1 MGGAADP
8 HNLKALPVS
17 ICEEEEEEEEEE
29 EGKDGDDEECV
40 EVCPLCLSVYTL

>member
-17 ICEEEEEEEEEE
+17 ICEEEEEE